1 MELHSSVAQCAVM
14 RTYHC
19 RAKFTLL
26 ALFMI
31 LLAINYDTEYIL
43 CLNLALSQTSKIL
56 TEIKSLDFKR
66 ITVNNNNSMINQSF
80 TMRLLSCLAV
90 VMTVTWL
97 YCLLVLA
104 GDVHPHP
111 GPTTS
116 SSVSSI

>member
-19 RAKFTLL
+19 HAKFTLL
-26 ALFMI
+26 AHFMT
-31 LLAINYDTEYIL
+31 LLAINYVL

-56 TEIKSLDFKR
+56 TEIKPLDFKR

-90 VMTVTWL
+90 VITVRAPASWAHN
-97 YCLLVLA
+97 VFI
-104 GDVHPHP
+104 
-111 GPTTS
+111 S
-116 SSVSSI
+116 K